1 MKVTSPRMTQNSA
14 TGGLLSKMA
23 TTEALISPTAKGKKA
38 SKCKLAGSYDQ
49 KKLQAVIGFCV
60 LAAQSEGGGSTLASR
75 EAGMVAAFLGR
86 NGQLNQVL
94 ECLAGRGVF
103 SSLWEDPAGNGKKML
118 VSTLSGGSSS
128 KVVWLSRKHH
138 SVK

>member
-23 TTEALISPTAKGKKA
+23 TTEALISPTAKGKRA
-38 SKCKLAGSYDQ
+38 GPKCKLAGSYDQ

-94 ECLAGRGVF
+94 ECLAGRGV
-103 SSLWEDPAGNGKKML
+103 
-118 VSTLSGGSSS
+118 
-128 KVVWLSRKHH
+128 
-138 SVK
+138 